1 MITHTLHQMEKDTV
15 ASIKSGG
22 GMSIVVAQTETKE
35 LRIVRR
41 NVTRIQAVKVIWIG
55 QHTIAVPHWRILVK
69 YEILWSTEANSI
81 RTVWATSSSNIWSP
95 RPLGTNRPMFQS
107 KVRF

>member
-15 ASIKSGG
+15 ASMKWGG

-41 NVTRIQAVKVIWIG
+41 NVTRIQAVKVIRSVPLSPDVIFTPLLLVH
-55 QHTIAVPHWRILVK
+55 QIA
-69 YEILWSTEANSI
+69 
-81 RTVWATSSSNIWSP
+81 
-95 RPLGTNRPMFQS
+95 
-107 KVRF
+107 